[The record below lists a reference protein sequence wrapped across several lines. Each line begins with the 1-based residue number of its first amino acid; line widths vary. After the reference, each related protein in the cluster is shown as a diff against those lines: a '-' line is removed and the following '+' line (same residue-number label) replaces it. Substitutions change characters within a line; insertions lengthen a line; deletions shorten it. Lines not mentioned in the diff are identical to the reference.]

1 MKLSLTGKLAL
12 ALGGVAALT
21 GILMAAIFQLNYIRR
36 FNQFV
41 LNQQTATALDVMSA
55 YYTQNGS
62 WNGVADALRQVNG
75 NAAGQGVGPEGGRAN
90 NSAGG
95 INANGMGMNR
105 RLVGLADQN
114 GMVLIGVDSVAEAGE
129 QLSPAQ
135 LAEGVP
141 VVVNGEQVGTLLV
154 ETRVQIYSAAE
165 LLFLRRTNRAIALA
179 LLSATLFAAV
189 MGWFIARGLTRPIK
203 NLTAVTR
210 EFSAGKAVP
219 KVEVRGSDE
228 VAELSQAFN
237 QLTTR
242 LQQSDRLR
250 KQMTAD
256 IAHDLRTPLTVVGGY
271 LEAIRLGDLPLSE
284 DRLDVMSA
292 EIGHMQNMVADLR
305 LLSQSDSGELV
316 LQRETLD
323 PAVLV
328 RQVVSVFA
336 LPAENKGV
344 RLRAEAE
351 EGLGLISGDF
361 GRLMRV
367 LENLTANALRYTPA
381 GGEIVISNTRL
392 DDGGKGWAELRVRD
406 SGSGIDPQDLPFI
419 FERFQR
425 GDKSRHAEENQS
437 GLGLAI
443 VRALVEAHGGRV
455 WAESKPGEGTLMI
468 VRLPLV

>member
-62 WNGVADALRQVNG
+62 WNGVADALWQVNG
-75 NAAGQGVGPEGGRAN
+75 NAAGQGVGPGGGRAN

-114 GMVLIGVDSVAEAGE
+114 GVVLIGVDSVAEAGE

-203 NLTAVTR
+203 NLTAATR

-219 KVEVRGSDE
+219 QVEVRGSDE
-228 VAELSQAFN
+228 VAELAQAFN

-392 DDGGKGWAELRVRD
+392 DEGGQAWAELRVRD

-468 VRLPLV
+468 VRLPLA